1 MSTLSDDELTIHLPR
16 ADAAA
21 LPQDQEYFEIEDNGC
36 RRRVRFHDYADIYA
50 IPGLY
55 ERVFAEKLCCRSPQV
70 VVELLNE
77 TLVDHEQNLDDLRV
91 LDFGAGNGMV
101 GEELARI
108 GAGTIVGVDELE
120 EAKQAAER
128 DRPGI
133 YDAYHALDLSAPDP
147 AVRRELE
154 QAHFNC
160 LTCVAALGFGDIPPE
175 AFRAAY
181 DFIAPGGWI
190 AFNLRDRFVTRAD
203 ASGFAELLD
212 DLVTAGDLVEHARL
226 RYPHRLGLSGEP
238 LHYVAM
244 VAQKSGDTPA

>member
-1 MSTLSDDELTIHLPR
+1 MSTLSDELTIHLPH
-16 ADAAA
+16 ADAAT
-21 LPQDQEYFEIEDNGC
+21 LPQDKEYFEIEDNGH
-36 RRRVRFHDYADIYA
+36 RRRLRFHDYAAIYA

-55 ERVFAEKLCCRSPQV
+55 ERLFAEVLCCRSPQV
-70 VVELLNE
+70 VVDLLEE
-77 TLVDHEQNLDDLRV
+77 TLVDHGQDPDGLRA

-108 GAGTIVGVDELE
+108 GAGTIVGVDELG
-120 EAKQAAER
+120 EAEQAAER

-133 YDAYHALDLSAPDP
+133 YDAYHALDITAPHP
-147 AVRRELE
+147 GVRREL
-154 QAHFNC
+154 QDAHFNC

-181 DFIAPGGWI
+181 DLIVPGGYI
-190 AFNLRDRFVTRAD
+190 AFNIRDRFVTGTD

-212 DLVTAGDLVEHARL
+212 GMITAGELVEHARL

-238 LHYVAM
+238 LHYIAV
-244 VAQKSGDTPA
+244 VAQKAE

>member
-1 MSTLSDDELTIHLPR
+1 MSTPSDDELTIHLPQ
-16 ADAAA
+16 ADAAM
-21 LPQDQEYFEIEDNGC
+21 LPQDQEYFEIEENGC
-36 RRRVRFHDYADIYA
+36 RRRVRFHDYAAIYA
-50 IPGLY
+50 VPGLY

-70 VVELLNE
+70 VVELLAE
-77 TLVDHEQNLDDLRV
+77 TLLNHEQHPDHLRAFDL
-91 LDFGAGNGMV
+91 GAGNGMV

-133 YDAYHALDLSAPDP
+133 YDAYYAVDLSAPDP
-147 AVRRELE
+147 AVRRELD
-154 QAHFNC
+154 QADFNC

-175 AFRAAY
+175 VFQAAY

-190 AFNLRDRFVTRAD
+190 AFTIRDRFVTRTD
-203 ASGFAELLD
+203 ASGFAELLED
-212 DLVTAGDLVEHARL
+212 MVTAGGLVEHARV
-226 RYPHRLGLSGEP
+226 RFPHRLGLSGEP
-238 LHYVAM
+238 LHYIAV